1 MIFVLPFILLL
12 LIDAFTFHWNIK
24 LISHSLAH
32 ASHVFCLLLT
42 LLSSLPNRRSAI
54 TVATHGETRPPRPT
68 FPPHPSTKFP
78 ASVRGAFLFM
88 RLDFIAS
95 FLLSWF
101 FFFFSRKNIADLFLL
116 LFHALLLLLL
126 PLITYIVLLFIWF
139 WNIIAESDSQVL
151 VILIFHTCPSL
162 HSAYPLVK
170 KIDISFSC

>member
-1 MIFVLPFILLL
+1 
-12 LIDAFTFHWNIK
+12 
-24 LISHSLAH
+24 SHSLAH

-78 ASVRGAFLFM
+78 ASVR
-88 RLDFIAS
+88 
-95 FLLSWF
+95 
-101 FFFFSRKNIADLFLL
+101 
-116 LFHALLLLLL
+116 
-126 PLITYIVLLFIWF
+126 
-139 WNIIAESDSQVL
+139 DSQVL